1 MTVLSEIVLLPR
13 SPHLSSG
20 PRYEFCAILFGT
32 RSPRPGSRVGQPV
45 LTMFFRTKQSPSGR
59 CLQLLE
65 SYRNAQGEPRHRVVV
80 SLGDAPIAE
89 AHRPL
94 IARLVEQRLR
104 GQAELACVGEQ
115 AGALKWADEIAKR
128 IEREGRWRSAPV
140 PAGPGAATAS
150 GLVIDGV
157 LADQIT
163 HTHTT
168 PLGPSLVGW
177 HAWQRLG
184 LPELL
189 EGLGFNAAQGQAAA
203 ASVIN
208 RLVDPGSELALVDW
222 LPDSSLPEL
231 MGMEMGP
238 AAKDR
243 FYRVSDQLFK
253 DRQGIEEHLRE
264 LQGKLF
270 ETDRT
275 LLLYDLTNSYF
286 EGEALGNPK
295 AKRGH
300 SKEKRNDCP
309 QIVLGMVFDRRG
321 FELAHRVFEGN
332 QSDGKSLVHMI
343 EEMDQLVPTAAP
355 SGTGPV
361 VLLDGGI
368 ATQANLALLRQHHYH
383 YLVNDSRRG
392 RVAYR
397 AEFLQADQFT
407 LVGQRSDQSPV
418 KVRKLADP
426 LWVAPEPEAATPAG
440 EPAAGA
446 ADSAPAP
453 AKPLPEVADTLVLCW
468 SQGREQKES
477 AIRSRAEEKYLAAL
491 EHLAGRVK
499 AGKVKEGKKIE
510 RAIGRLQQK
519 HPRVQRFYQVQWTA
533 PPEGQ
538 ALRWTRRDES
548 RQADEDLLGCYV
560 LRTDQGSES
569 AEGIWNL
576 YMTLSKAEDG
586 FRSLKGDLGLRPNR
600 HQIDRR
606 VEGHVWITIMAYHLL
621 CWIQETLAD
630 RGDHRRW
637 QTIRRV
643 LQTHCYTTI
652 VVPTKGGKTYRLR
665 KAGEPEE
672 LQKAIYEK
680 LGVNWERLPQ
690 TKLEVEAAAIL

>member
-1 MTVLSEIVLLPR
+1 LEPK
-13 SPHLSSG
+13 
-20 PRYEFCAILFGT
+20 T
-32 RSPRPGSRVGQPV
+32 RAGQAV

-65 SYRNAQGEPRHRVVV
+65 SYRNGQGEPRHRVVV
-80 SLGDAPIAE
+80 SLGDAHIAE
-89 AHRPL
+89 ADRPL
-94 IARLVEQRLR
+94 IVRLVEQRLR
-104 GQAELACVGEQ
+104 GQAELTCVSDQ

-128 IEREGRWRSAPV
+128 IEREGRWRSAAASASPG
-140 PAGPGAATAS
+140 PATVSGP
-150 GLVIDGV
+150 VIDGV

-168 PLGPSLVGW
+168 PLGPSLVAW

-184 LPELL
+184 LPDCLA
-189 EGLGFNAAQGQAAA
+189 GLGFNAAQQQAAA

-208 RLVDPGSELALVDW
+208 RLVEPGSELALVDW

-231 MGMEMGP
+231 MGLQMGP

-243 FYRVSDQLFK
+243 FYRISDQLFN
-253 DRQGIEEHLRE
+253 DRQAIEEHLRQR
-264 LQGKLF
+264 QGEIF

-295 AKRGH
+295 AKRGN
-300 SKEKRNDCP
+300 SKEKRHDCP

-332 QSDGKSLVHMI
+332 QSDGKSLVQMI
-343 EEMDQLVPTAAP
+343 QEMDKLVGPALP
-355 SGTGPV
+355 SSARSM

-368 ATQANLALLRQHHYH
+368 ATKANLALLRKHQYH

-392 RVAYR
+392 RAAYR
-397 AEFLQADQFT
+397 AQFLEEHQFT
-407 LVGQRSDQSPV
+407 LVGQRPEKSPV

-426 LWVAPEPEAATPAG
+426 LWVAPEPKAAGPAG
-440 EPAAGA
+440 ESASAATEPPAARA
-446 ADSAPAP
+446 ES
-453 AKPLPEVADTLVLCW
+453 LPEVADTLVLCW

-477 AIRSRAEEKYLAAL
+477 AIRSQAEEKYLAAL
-491 EHLAGRVK
+491 EHLASRLK
-499 AGKVKEGKKIE
+499 AGKLKDGKKIE

-519 HPRVQRFYQVQWTA
+519 HPRVRRFYQVQWT
-533 PPEGQ
+533 PQSEGPT
-538 ALRWTRRDES
+538 LRWTRRDES

-576 YMTLSKAEDG
+576 YMTLSQAEAG

-600 HQIDRR
+600 HQIERR
-606 VEGHVWITIMAYHLL
+606 VEGHVWITIMAYHLV
-621 CWIQETLAD
+621 CWIQETLAE
-630 RGDHRRW
+630 RGDHRCW
-637 QTIRRV
+637 QTLRRV

-680 LGVNWERLPQ
+680 LGVNWEGLPQ
-690 TKLEVEAAAIL
+690 TKLAVEAAAIL